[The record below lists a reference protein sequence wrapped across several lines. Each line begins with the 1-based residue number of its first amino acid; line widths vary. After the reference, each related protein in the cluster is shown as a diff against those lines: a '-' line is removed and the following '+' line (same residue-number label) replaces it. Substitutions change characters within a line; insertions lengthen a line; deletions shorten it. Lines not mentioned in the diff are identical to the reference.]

1 MCTDSYNEVFAWLRG
16 GVCDPDPQMQERFLE
31 MVADRVMVK
40 MGVKMSEEEILRRQ
54 EASRRR
60 ARRARM
66 GESPLSLKS
75 LMKRVQE
82 EESNEVVMQQSQED
96 SLPWE
101 SKAEVKTETEALDS
115 VVVAKALQWMATL
128 HDLTLNMSQ
137 LQTILYNAYGVWLAR
152 NGERLLAEHPQV
164 WKFGPVF
171 PRAYKHLKKNVG
183 TGEVEYDMLRN
194 DHPAKY
200 AFISKCFFRFAW
212 TSACVLTAPHVAEGS
227 PWRRVSD
234 ANNGKLG
241 VHIDDNMIAEWFR
254 PQV

>member
-31 MVADRVMVK
+31 MVADRVMIK

-60 ARRARM
+60 ERRARM

-75 LMKRVQE
+75 LMKKV
-82 EESNEVVMQQSQED
+82 QED

-115 VVVAKALQWMATL
+115 VVVAKALQWMAAL

-212 TSACVLTAPHVAEGS
+212 TSAGVLTAPHVAEGS
-227 PWRRVSD
+227 PWKRVSD

-241 VHIDDNMIAEWFR
+241 VHIDDSMIAEWFR